1 MHSENIGRLRK
12 IEGMVGN
19 AAVDADA
26 RQLATVSI
34 TRRDLIASIGAVLAD
49 LIEIEED
56 ALWWTKDDG
65 EPQERAA

>member
-1 MHSENIGRLRK
+1 
-12 IEGMVGN
+12 MVGN